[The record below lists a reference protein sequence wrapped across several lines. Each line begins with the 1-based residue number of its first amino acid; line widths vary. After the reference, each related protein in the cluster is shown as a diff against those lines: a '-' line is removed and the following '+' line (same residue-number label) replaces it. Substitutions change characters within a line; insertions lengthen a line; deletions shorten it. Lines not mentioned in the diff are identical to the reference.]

1 MENPTLFDHTFIKGT
16 VEMILFQNTD
26 NHYTVLKVEIEET
39 NGDFDDMATV
49 VGYFPNMVEDESY
62 TFKGQIVQ
70 HARYG
75 QQLKA
80 ETFQKKFLIPKML
93 LLHIYL
99 VNCLKGLV
107 KKQQNPLSIH

>member
-1 MENPTLFDHTFIKGT
+1 MENPTLFDHSCNKGT

-39 NGDFDDMATV
+39 TGDFDDMASV
-49 VGYFPNMVEDESY
+49 DGYFPNKVEDESY

-70 HARYG
+70 HTRYG

-80 ETFQKKFLIPKML
+80 
-93 LLHIYL
+93 
-99 VNCLKGLV
+99 
-107 KKQQNPLSIH
+107 